1 MFKIIREILD
11 TIGANIGIYAIVFAF
26 GASVS
31 FPIGW
36 KLSHMWYNGECDARV
51 AAVKKEAEDNKLIT
65 EKANADLQNMY
76 ADLGSCRS
84 SLVRTKRKLSASQQA
99 KLAAIGGETIG
110 STGITVN
117 QLRGFVEQ
125 HCDRYYGE
133 RIALEQFQSDVWRS
147 KGQ

>member
-1 MFKIIREILD
+1 MFKFLD
-11 TIGANIGIYAIVFAF
+11 IIGANITLYAVVFAL

-36 KLSHMWYNGECDARV
+36 KLSHVWYSGECNARIE
-51 AAVKKEAEDNKLIT
+51 AVKKEAKDNKLIT

-76 ADLGSCRS
+76 ASLGSCQS
-84 SLVRTKRKLSASQQA
+84 SLVRIRRKLSVAEQA

-110 STGITVN
+110 STGITIT

-133 RIALEQFQSDVWRS
+133 RIALEQFTDAVWRS